1 METAVEAVEAEQSD
15 SLGSLAAA
23 PTAVPSSAAAE
34 PEPVENA
41 LPAVPT
47 PTAAEPEPVEA
58 ALPAVPTPTATVPQP
73 VSLLHSDGSE
83 LPADCWQTALRA
95 SGHPEF

>member
-15 SLGSLAAA
+15 SSGSLAAA

-34 PEPVENA
+34 PEPVETA
-41 LPAVPT
+41 
-47 PTAAEPEPVEA
+47 PTAETEPVEA
-58 ALPAVPTPTATVPQP
+58 ALPAVPTPTAAEPQP

-83 LPADCWQTALRA
+83 LPADCWQTALRD